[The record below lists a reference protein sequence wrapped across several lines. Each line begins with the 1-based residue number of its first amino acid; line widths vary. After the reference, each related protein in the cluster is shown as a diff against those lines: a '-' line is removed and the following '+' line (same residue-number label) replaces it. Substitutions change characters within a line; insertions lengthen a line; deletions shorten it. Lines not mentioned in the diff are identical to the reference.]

1 MSDYLIQRED
11 HFDFRSAEYADLYRD
26 SDATAF
32 QHPVWISGIYEE
44 LAPRLG
50 ARKVVV
56 TARAD
61 HGRLVGVLPFV
72 HRRQWGTRVLEFA
85 DLGVNDYAA
94 PILAPSFA
102 AELSDN
108 NQIARQ
114 IRRALGPFDLLR
126 VERVPDTP
134 DLMCSLLHRSKPK
147 KHTYAAHLITLHPT
161 HEQWRD
167 SLDPKFARHLDRKYK
182 RLRPKGERRLRTIED
197 PADAD
202 EAMKRMQQFRHA
214 RFAER
219 RGTDLVQHPAY
230 FDFYSSVARR
240 GFTDGPSRLVVL
252 EVGGETA
259 AVALDLLER
268 DRELFLLVGYDMERL
283 RNYSIGLL
291 IVDELIRCAI
301 GEGATAFDLTV
312 GDEDYKADFGAR
324 SRPLYE
330 IQVTGTSRG
339 CAHLLARS
347 GYLAARR
354 LAKKVVL
361 ALEVHQKRRK
371 QVG

>member
-1 MSDYLIQRED
+1 M
-11 HFDFRSAEYADLYRD
+11 
-26 SDATAF
+26 
-32 QHPVWISGIYEE
+32 
-44 LAPRLG
+44 
-50 ARKVVV
+50 
-56 TARAD
+56 
-61 HGRLVGVLPFV
+61 GR
-72 HRRQWGTRVLEFA
+72 
-85 DLGVNDYAA
+85 
-94 PILAPSFA
+94 
-102 AELSDN
+102 
-108 NQIARQ
+108 
-114 IRRALGPFDLLR
+114 FDLLK
-126 VERVPDTP
+126 VERVADSP

-161 HEQWRD
+161 HQQWRD
-167 SLDPKFARHLDRKYK
+167 SLDPKFVRHLDRKYK

-230 FDFYSSVARR
+230 FDFYNSVARR

-259 AVALDLLER
+259 AVALDLHER
-268 DRELFLLVGYDMERL
+268 NRELFLLVGYDMERL
-283 RNYSIGLL
+283 RNYSLGLL

-301 GEGATAFDLTV
+301 AEGATAFDLTV
-312 GDEDYKADFGAR
+312 GDEDYKSDFGAHP
-324 SRPLYE
+324 RPLYE
-330 IQVTGTSRG
+330 IQMTRTPLGH
-339 CAHLLARS
+339 AHLGVRA

-361 ALEVHQKRRK
+361 AREEHQRRRK
-371 QVG
+371 QVR